1 MPFISFDSYS
11 MLWGKLWV
19 DITSHVLNIK
29 KPETREVLI
38 ACPHERKKMEL

>member
-19 DITSHVLNIK
+19 DITSCVLNIK
-29 KPETREVLI
+29 KSETREVLI